1 MARYVD
7 DALVLLKR
15 SDVNQV
21 LNKLNSF
28 HKNLR
33 FTIDTFLG
41 HKVHFLDILI
51 NKNLIDLYYK
61 ETHTGQYTSCFSF
74 TPWRLKTAWVKSF
87 VLQSV

>member
-1 MARYVD
+1 MTKLEEQLVTKIISDGTIKFYIRYVD

-33 FTIDTFLG
+33 FTIDTFGG
-41 HKVHFLDILI
+41 HKLHFLDILI
-51 NKNLIDLYYK
+51 NKHLTDL
-61 ETHTGQYTSCFSF
+61 
-74 TPWRLKTAWVKSF
+74 
-87 VLQSV
+87 